1 MSNGFIQQVDVVKH
15 VNTAIYTVTAGR
27 YSEFSLNL
35 LNRTTAPIN
44 ISIAISNTNNP
55 ANNEYIEQ
63 GITIPAKTA
72 VVRDG
77 LIAVA
82 GKRVVIQTV
91 ENGITAT
98 ASGIEQIPS

>member
-15 VNTAIYTVTAGR
+15 VNTAIYTVT
-27 YSEFSLNL
+27 
-35 LNRTTAPIN
+35 TAPIN
-44 ISIAISNTNNP
+44 ISIAICTTNNP

-82 GKRVVIQTV
+82 GKRVVIQTA

-98 ASGIEQIPS
+98 ASGTEVTPT